1 MKKDSKKRKAARKLV
16 LQHETIKRLSSP
28 KLDDIAGGVVQIGGG
43 PRTVAEFSGGPV
55 CTGGIAC
62 TFNWTCSHGCK

>member
-1 MKKDSKKRKAARKLV
+1 MSKKRKPARKLV
-16 LQHETIKRLSSP
+16 LHHETVRRLSSP
-28 KLDDIAGGVVQIGGG
+28 KLDNVGGGVAQIAGG
-43 PRTVAEFSGGPV
+43 PKTVAEFSGGPV